1 MTFGVLLGGLR
12 VAASAIARNKL
23 RGFLTV
29 FGILIGIAA
38 VITVTAL
45 ASGASQRVGGEI
57 AGFAANALFINPQP
71 VQTSGAKTKATG
83 NLTEADAHAI
93 AQGATS
99 VSAVSPWLS
108 GASQVVFGEK
118 NVTTTVAGVALPYFP
133 IRKYKVNKGDL
144 WTESDEL
151 LKTKV
156 CIIGAT
162 VATNLF
168 GLTDPLGHTIRIG
181 RAPFRVIGILESR
194 GASAFGDDQDD
205 RILMPIGSY
214 RARVRPVKNQR
225 VDLIMASAAR
235 AESTER
241 AQGQIDAILRQRHR
255 IGGGEPDFDITTQA
269 EFQKTQEG
277 ISNVLSILF
286 LSVAAVSLIVG
297 GIGVMNIMLVSVTER
312 TREIGIRMAIG
323 AREGDILTQFLAE
336 AIMLSALGGVL
347 GLLCG
352 TALTSALGSTLGW
365 PMKPSAS
372 AVLTAASTSVL
383 IGVFF
388 GYLPA
393 RRAAKLDPIAAMRE
407 DA

>member
-1 MTFGVLLGGLR
+1 MLASGLR
-12 VAASAIARNKL
+12 VAGGAIARNKL

-38 VITVTAL
+38 VVTVTAL

-71 VQTSGAKTKATG
+71 VQTSGAKTNATG
-83 NLTEADAHAI
+83 KLTEADARAV

-108 GASQVVFGEK
+108 GTSQIVYGEK
-118 NVTTTVAGVALPYFP
+118 NVTTTVAGVLLPYFP
-133 IRKYKVNKGDL
+133 IRKYKISKGEL

-156 CIIGAT
+156 CIVGTT

-168 GLTDPLGHTIRIG
+168 GPADPLGRTIRIG
-181 RAPFRVIGILESR
+181 RAPFRIVGILESR
-194 GASAFGDDQDD
+194 GTSTFGDDQDD

-214 RARVRPVKNQR
+214 RARVRPVKNGR
-225 VDLIMASAAR
+225 VDLIMASASR
-235 AESTER
+235 AETTER
-241 AQGQIDAILRQRHR
+241 AQAQVDAILRQRHH
-255 IGGGEPDFDITTQA
+255 IGNGEPDFVINTQA

-277 ISNVLSILF
+277 ISKVLSILF

-297 GIGVMNIMLVSVTER
+297 GIGVMNIMLVSVAER
-312 TREIGIRMAIG
+312 TREIGVRMAIG
-323 AREGDILTQFLAE
+323 AREGDILVQFLAE

-352 TALTSALGSTLGW
+352 IALTAGLGSALGW
-365 PMKPSAS
+365 PMQPSGS
-372 AVLTAASTSVL
+372 AVMTAVLTSVL

-388 GYLPA
+388 GYIPA
-393 RRAAKLDPIAAMRE
+393 RRAARLDPIAAMRA
-407 DA
+407 DS

>member
-1 MTFGVLLGGLR
+1 MLLSGLR
-12 VAASAIARNKL
+12 VAGGAIARNKL

-38 VITVTAL
+38 VVTVTAL

-71 VQTSGAKTKATG
+71 VQSSGAKTTANG
-83 NLTEADAHAI
+83 RLTEADARAI

-118 NVTTTVAGVALPYFP
+118 NVTTTVAGVSLPYFP
-133 IRKYKVNKGDL
+133 IRKYKVNKGEL
-144 WTESDEL
+144 WSESDEL

-156 CIIGAT
+156 CIIGTT

-168 GLTDPLGHTIRIG
+168 GQGDPLGRTIRIG
-181 RAPFRVIGILESR
+181 RAPFRIIGILESR
-194 GASAFGDDQDD
+194 GTSTFGDDQDD

-214 RARVRPVKNQR
+214 RARIRPVKNGR
-225 VDLIMASAAR
+225 VDLIMASASR

-241 AQGQIDAILRQRHR
+241 AQAEVDAILRQRHY
-255 IGGGEPDFDITTQA
+255 IGAGEPDFVINTQA

-297 GIGVMNIMLVSVTER
+297 GIGVMNIMLVSVAER
-312 TREIGIRMAIG
+312 TREIGVRMAIG
-323 AREGDILTQFLAE
+323 AREGDILIQFLAE

-352 TALTSALGSTLGW
+352 IALTAGLGNALGW
-365 PMKPSAS
+365 PMRPSGNAVMT
-372 AVLTAASTSVL
+372 AVLTSVL

-388 GYLPA
+388 GYIPA
-393 RRAAKLDPIAAMRE
+393 RRAARLDPIAAMRA
-407 DA
+407 DT